1 MESSSSRRPHYG
13 NLEAL
18 RGIAAL
24 IVVLHHLSLQP
35 GTFLTGN
42 PWLAQGWLF
51 VDLFFVLSGFVIASA
66 HMHSPACEA
75 AAKGFLIRRF
85 CRLWPLHFVT
95 LVAALGI
102 DLLGGEGAKR
112 GYGAMVALNLTM
124 THAWGLVPGSVLNGP
139 SWSISVEWAA
149 YLLFAGV
156 CMATADFR
164 RRFTIMAMVGLLS
177 LILLLVF
184 RSGSLDGDLS
194 LRLPRCLMSFALGVL
209 LWGWARGRTP
219 LSSRPAAFGQLAI
232 AAAMIAVL
240 PFTAAKP
247 ALGLAIPLLSAAM
260 IAIMVRDYGSAA
272 RSILERPVP
281 QWLGRHSY
289 SIYLVHMPLFRWLS
303 EGGADDLPR
312 TAWLVL
318 SLAALMV
325 VSSATYRFVEVPWRE
340 RGRAIARRAAQSP
353 AVGEHSPQA
362 VQRIERVAR
371 GHPVRIE

>member
-1 MESSSSRRPHYG
+1 MERSSSRRPHYG

-24 IVVLHHLSLQP
+24 IVVMHHLSLQP

-51 VDLFFVLSGFVIASA
+51 VDLFFVLSGFVIASV
-66 HMHSPACEA
+66 HMDSPACEA
-75 AAKGFLIRRF
+75 TAKGFLIRRF
-85 CRLWPLHFVT
+85 FRLWPLHFVT

-102 DLLGGEGAKR
+102 DLLGGEAAKP

-156 CMATADFR
+156 CLATADFR
-164 RRFTIMAMVGLLS
+164 RRLTTMAMVGILS

-184 RSGSLDGDLS
+184 RGGSLDGDLS

-209 LWGWARGRTP
+209 LWGWAGGRAP
-219 LSSRPAAFGQLAI
+219 LSRRSAAYGQLAI
-232 AAAMIAVL
+232 AAAMAAVL
-240 PFTAAKP
+240 PITAATP
-247 ALGLAIPLLSAAM
+247 ALGLAIPLMSAAM
-260 IAIMVRDYGSAA
+260 VAIMVRDSGSAA

-303 EGGADDLPR
+303 EAGADELPR
-312 TAWLVL
+312 TAWLAF
-318 SLAALMV
+318 SLAALVV
-325 VSSATYRFVEVPWRE
+325 VSSVTYRLVEVPWRE
-340 RGRAIARRAAQSP
+340 RGRTISRRAGQSV

-362 VQRIERVAR
+362 V
-371 GHPVRIE
+371 